1 MKDIP
6 MFDTETGVSTL
17 VLREIPYRR
26 CAYVRVHSVQPGGL
40 QEHLRECISFCRMC
54 GAELVYATGC
64 DGLETYPVYCSVLTM
79 SAELEDREHAA
90 TLVPVTEE
98 TVSHWRRLCNEKM
111 ASVDN
116 AATLEARQEK
126 EILSS
131 GGAYF
136 IHDAG
141 KLLGIGWLRGSKVL
155 AVAAVEKG
163 SGERV
168 LRTLLTA
175 ADADRATLDVAST
188 NLRAIRLYERMGF
201 LTVGEKSRWHQ
212 IF

>member
-54 GAELVYATGC
+54 GAEQVYATGC
-64 DGLETYPVYCSVLTM
+64 DGLEAYPVYCSVLTM
-79 SAELEDREHAA
+79 SAELTDWEPPAS
-90 TLVPVTEE
+90 LFPVTEE

-111 ASVDN
+111 TSVDN

-141 KLLGIGWLRGSKVL
+141 KLLGIGWLRGSEVL
-155 AVAAVEKG
+155 AVAAVERG
-163 SGERV
+163 AGERV

-201 LTVGEKSRWHQ
+201 LTVGEKSRWQQ